1 MKRLLLLFTA
11 LLVIV
16 SCAQQSSQYYDEV
29 LYNIV
34 RNTANGTMSAD
45 GRKEVIINELS
56 RLSYESALRALED
69 LPIIAPK
76 VLKGIKSEVRQK
88 IDEQY
93 KESLLDGYNDQS
105 IPLGNFYLC
114 SHFYYTL
121 SRQVSCKNPIF
132 HYALYYALLQNLM
145 VYLK

>member
-76 VLKGIKSEVRQK
+76 VLKGIKSDVRQK

-93 KESLLDGYNDQS
+93 KESLLDGYN
-105 IPLGNFYLC
+105 N
-114 SHFYYTL
+114 
-121 SRQVSCKNPIF
+121 
-132 HYALYYALLQNLM
+132 
-145 VYLK
+145 

>member
-1 MKRLLLLFTA
+1 MKRLLFLFTA

-76 VLKGIKSEVRQK
+76 VLKGIKSDVRQK

-93 KESLLDGYNDQS
+93 KESLLDGYND
-105 IPLGNFYLC
+105 
-114 SHFYYTL
+114 
-121 SRQVSCKNPIF
+121 
-132 HYALYYALLQNLM
+132 
-145 VYLK
+145 

>member
-34 RNTANGTMSAD
+34 RNTANETMSAD

-69 LPIIAPK
+69 LPILAPR
-76 VLKGIKSEVRQK
+76 VLKGIKSDIRQK
-88 IDEQY
+88 IDKQY
-93 KESLLDGYNDQS
+93 KESLLDGYND
-105 IPLGNFYLC
+105 
-114 SHFYYTL
+114 
-121 SRQVSCKNPIF
+121 
-132 HYALYYALLQNLM
+132 
-145 VYLK
+145 

>member
-76 VLKGIKSEVRQK
+76 VLKGIKSDVRQK
-88 IDEQY
+88 VDEQY
-93 KESLLDGYNDQS
+93 KESLLDGYND
-105 IPLGNFYLC
+105 
-114 SHFYYTL
+114 
-121 SRQVSCKNPIF
+121 
-132 HYALYYALLQNLM
+132 
-145 VYLK
+145 

>member
-45 GRKEVIINELS
+45 SRKEIIINELS

-76 VLKGIKSEVRQK
+76 VLKGIKSDVRQK

-93 KESLLDGYNDQS
+93 KESLLDGYND
-105 IPLGNFYLC
+105 
-114 SHFYYTL
+114 
-121 SRQVSCKNPIF
+121 
-132 HYALYYALLQNLM
+132 
-145 VYLK
+145 

>member
-1 MKRLLLLFTA
+1 MKRLFLLFTA

-69 LPIIAPK
+69 LPILAPRI
-76 VLKGIKSEVRQK
+76 LKGIKSDIRQK

-93 KESLLDGYNDQS
+93 KESLLDGYND
-105 IPLGNFYLC
+105 
-114 SHFYYTL
+114 
-121 SRQVSCKNPIF
+121 
-132 HYALYYALLQNLM
+132 
-145 VYLK
+145 

>member
-34 RNTANGTMSAD
+34 RDTANGTMSAD

-69 LPIIAPK
+69 LPILAPK
-76 VLKGIKSEVRQK
+76 VLKGIKSDVRQK

-93 KESLLDGYNDQS
+93 KESLLDGYND
-105 IPLGNFYLC
+105 
-114 SHFYYTL
+114 
-121 SRQVSCKNPIF
+121 
-132 HYALYYALLQNLM
+132 
-145 VYLK
+145 

>member
-34 RNTANGTMSAD
+34 RDTANGTMSAD

-56 RLSYESALRALED
+56 RLSYENALRALED

-76 VLKGIKSEVRQK
+76 VLKGIKSDVRQK

-93 KESLLDGYNDQS
+93 KESLLDGYND
-105 IPLGNFYLC
+105 
-114 SHFYYTL
+114 
-121 SRQVSCKNPIF
+121 
-132 HYALYYALLQNLM
+132 
-145 VYLK
+145 

>member
-76 VLKGIKSEVRQK
+76 VLKGIKSDVRQK

-93 KESLLDGYNDQS
+93 KESLLDEYND
-105 IPLGNFYLC
+105 
-114 SHFYYTL
+114 
-121 SRQVSCKNPIF
+121 
-132 HYALYYALLQNLM
+132 
-145 VYLK
+145 

>member
-1 MKRLLLLFTA
+1 MKRLLLLFTS

-34 RNTANGTMSAD
+34 RDTANGTMSAD
-45 GRKEVIINELS
+45 GRRDVIINELS

-76 VLKGIKSEVRQK
+76 VLKGIKSDVRQK

-93 KESLLDGYNDQS
+93 KESLLDGYND
-105 IPLGNFYLC
+105 
-114 SHFYYTL
+114 
-121 SRQVSCKNPIF
+121 
-132 HYALYYALLQNLM
+132 
-145 VYLK
+145 

>member
-69 LPIIAPK
+69 LPIIEPK
-76 VLKGIKSEVRQK
+76 VLKGIKSDVRQK

-93 KESLLDGYNDQS
+93 KESLLDGYND
-105 IPLGNFYLC
+105 
-114 SHFYYTL
+114 
-121 SRQVSCKNPIF
+121 
-132 HYALYYALLQNLM
+132 
-145 VYLK
+145 

>member
-16 SCAQQSSQYYDEV
+16 SCTQNSSQYYDEV

-56 RLSYESALRALED
+56 RLSYESALQALED

-76 VLKGIKSEVRQK
+76 VLKGIKSDVRQK

-93 KESLLDGYNDQS
+93 KESLLDGYND
-105 IPLGNFYLC
+105 
-114 SHFYYTL
+114 
-121 SRQVSCKNPIF
+121 
-132 HYALYYALLQNLM
+132 
-145 VYLK
+145 

>member
-34 RNTANGTMSAD
+34 RDTANGTMSAD

-76 VLKGIKSEVRQK
+76 VLKGIKSDVRQK

-93 KESLLDGYNDQS
+93 KESLLDGYND
-105 IPLGNFYLC
+105 
-114 SHFYYTL
+114 
-121 SRQVSCKNPIF
+121 
-132 HYALYYALLQNLM
+132 
-145 VYLK
+145 

>member
-1 MKRLLLLFTA
+1 MKRLLLLFTII
-11 LLVIV
+11 LVIV
-16 SCAQQSSQYYDEV
+16 SCTQKSSQYYDEV

-69 LPIIAPK
+69 LPILAPRI
-76 VLKGIKSEVRQK
+76 LKGIKSDIRQK

-93 KESLLDGYNDQS
+93 KESLLDGYND
-105 IPLGNFYLC
+105 
-114 SHFYYTL
+114 
-121 SRQVSCKNPIF
+121 
-132 HYALYYALLQNLM
+132 
-145 VYLK
+145 

>member
-76 VLKGIKSEVRQK
+76 ELKGIKSDVRQK

-93 KESLLDGYNDQS
+93 KESLLDGYND
-105 IPLGNFYLC
+105 
-114 SHFYYTL
+114 
-121 SRQVSCKNPIF
+121 
-132 HYALYYALLQNLM
+132 
-145 VYLK
+145 

>member
-16 SCAQQSSQYYDEV
+16 SCTQQSSQYYDEV

-76 VLKGIKSEVRQK
+76 VLKGIKSDVRQK

-93 KESLLDGYNDQS
+93 NESLLDGYND
-105 IPLGNFYLC
+105 
-114 SHFYYTL
+114 
-121 SRQVSCKNPIF
+121 
-132 HYALYYALLQNLM
+132 
-145 VYLK
+145 

>member
-16 SCAQQSSQYYDEV
+16 SCVQQSSQYYDEV

-76 VLKGIKSEVRQK
+76 VLKGIKSDVRQK

-93 KESLLDGYNDQS
+93 KESLLDGYND
-105 IPLGNFYLC
+105 
-114 SHFYYTL
+114 
-121 SRQVSCKNPIF
+121 
-132 HYALYYALLQNLM
+132 
-145 VYLK
+145 

>member
-11 LLVIV
+11 LLIIV

-69 LPIIAPK
+69 LPILAPRI
-76 VLKGIKSEVRQK
+76 LKGIKSDIRQK

-93 KESLLDGYNDQS
+93 KESLLDGYND
-105 IPLGNFYLC
+105 
-114 SHFYYTL
+114 
-121 SRQVSCKNPIF
+121 
-132 HYALYYALLQNLM
+132 
-145 VYLK
+145 